1 MGLRRAKTTVKGL
14 LNRTTGIIGTILGL
28 ILAIVGVYFWATG
41 HPRRGPVLLAVGVV
55 ILAFGAYA
63 YMTSAKA
70 KGAM

>member
-1 MGLRRAKTTVKGL
+1 M

-28 ILAIVGVYFWATG
+28 ILAILGIYLWFLSTPVHHKLGPGFLVVGII
-41 HPRRGPVLLAVGVV
+41 

-63 YMTSAKA
+63 YMSSAKA

>member
-1 MGLRRAKTTVKGL
+1 MKGL
-14 LNRTTGIIGTILGL
+14 LNRTTGIIGTVLGL
-28 ILAIVGVYFWATG
+28 ILAILGGYLWFGPTTHHKLGPGFLVVGII
-41 HPRRGPVLLAVGVV
+41 

>member
-1 MGLRRAKTTVKGL
+1 M
-14 LNRTTGIIGTILGL
+14 LNRTTGIIGTALGL
-28 ILAIVGVYFWATG
+28 ILAIIGAFAWFG
-41 HPRRGPVLLAVGVV
+41 LQHHKIGPGLLVLGII